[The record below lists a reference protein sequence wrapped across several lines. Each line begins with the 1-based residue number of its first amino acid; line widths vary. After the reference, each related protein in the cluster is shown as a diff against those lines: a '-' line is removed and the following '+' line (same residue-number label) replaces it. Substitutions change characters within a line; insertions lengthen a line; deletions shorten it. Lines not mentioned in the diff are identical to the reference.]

1 MSDLLGN
8 PEDRFSHNEAH
19 LLHCLDLTVFSATCE
34 RCGAVGI
41 KHAFYSK
48 SKRFCSLNCSKLAK
62 EDDFDDYNKD
72 PKILVSNKDPKILV
86 SGFSSLLMMIR
97 V

>member
-1 MSDLLGN
+1 M
-8 PEDRFSHNEAH
+8 
-19 LLHCLDLTVFSATCE
+19 
-34 RCGAVGI
+34 GI

-72 PKILVSNKDPKILV
+72 PKILVSVFENLQIYVLFNIDFWSEPEKYKAEAL
-86 SGFSSLLMMIR
+86 FYATSSLHVLYGVSEYQHIK
-97 V
+97 